1 MDRITKKRFKTVG
14 VLELRT
20 RIYDSKMIKA
30 ISDLWINRA
39 GMYRNCKNDF
49 INDLISRGIEALMLE
64 EENEMQATRVDTILN
79 RLDKIEENTISNGG
93 EIVELLKVLYMRH
106 LENYELLSKID
117 KKLFPTIEE
126 LELRR
131 KGYDAEQ
138 VEYMKSDSELRK
150 RLESIS
156 DKYKTQLS

>member
-39 GMYRNCKNDF
+39 EMYRNCKNDF
-49 INDLISRGIEALMLE
+49 INNLISRGIEALMLE

-79 RLDKIEENTISNGG
+79 RLDKIEVLTGDNANF
-93 EIVELLKVLYMRH
+93 VRDVMQALYMQNKA
-106 LENYELLSKID
+106 NYELLTKINDSVGKPSYSESFNINKGDGSALDYLRENKNLISNLD
-117 KKLFPTIEE
+117 KDF
-126 LELRR
+126 
-131 KGYDAEQ
+131 
-138 VEYMKSDSELRK
+138 S
-150 RLESIS
+150 
-156 DKYKTQLS
+156 

>member
-1 MDRITKKRFKTVG
+1 MDRITRKRFKTVG

-79 RLDKIEENTISNGG
+79 RLDKIEVLTGDNSNF
-93 EIVELLKVLYMRH
+93 VRDVMQALYMQNKA
-106 LENYELLSKID
+106 NYELLTKINDSVGKPSYTGNFNTNKGDGSALDYLRGNKYLLNNLD
-117 KKLFPTIEE
+117 KKFN
-126 LELRR
+126 
-131 KGYDAEQ
+131 
-138 VEYMKSDSELRK
+138 
-150 RLESIS
+150 
-156 DKYKTQLS
+156 

>member
-20 RIYDSKMIKA
+20 RIYDSKIIKM

-49 INDLISRGIEALMLE
+49 INDLISRGIEALKFE

-79 RLDKIEENTISNGG
+79 RLDKIEVMTGDNDNF
-93 EIVELLKVLYMRH
+93 VRDVMRALYMQNKA
-106 LENYELLSKID
+106 NYELLTKINDSVGKPSYAGNFNINKGGGSVLDYLKENKDLLSNLD
-117 KKLFPTIEE
+117 KEF
-126 LELRR
+126 
-131 KGYDAEQ
+131 
-138 VEYMKSDSELRK
+138 S
-150 RLESIS
+150 
-156 DKYKTQLS
+156 

>member
-20 RIYDSKMIKA
+20 RIYDSKIIKM

-49 INDLISRGIEALMLE
+49 IKDLISRGIEALMFE

-79 RLDKIEENTISNGG
+79 RLDKIEVLTGENANF
-93 EIVELLKVLYMRH
+93 VRDVMQALYMQNNA
-106 LENYELLSKID
+106 NYELLTKINDSVYKPSYSGNFNID
-117 KKLFPTIEE
+117 KGCSSALDY
-126 LELRR
+126 LREN
-131 KGYDAEQ
+131 KD
-138 VEYMKSDSELRK
+138 L
-150 RLESIS
+150 IS
-156 DKYKTQLS
+156 NLDKEFSW

>member
-39 GMYRNCKNDF
+39 EMYRNCKNDF
-49 INDLISRGIEALMLE
+49 INNLISRGIEALMLE

-79 RLDKIEENTISNGG
+79 RLDKIEVLTGDNANF
-93 EIVELLKVLYMRH
+93 VRDVMQALYMQNKA
-106 LENYELLSKID
+106 NYELLTKINDSVGKPSYSESFNINKGDGSALDYLRENKNLISNLD
-117 KKLFPTIEE
+117 KDF
-126 LELRR
+126 
-131 KGYDAEQ
+131 
-138 VEYMKSDSELRK
+138 SW
-150 RLESIS
+150 
-156 DKYKTQLS
+156 

>member
-1 MDRITKKRFKTVG
+1 MERITKKRFKTGG

-20 RIYDSKMIKA
+20 RIYDLKMIKA

-79 RLDKIEENTISNGG
+79 RLDKIEVLTGDNANF
-93 EIVELLKVLYMRH
+93 VRDVMQALYMQNKA
-106 LENYELLSKID
+106 NYELLTKINDSVGKPSYSESFNINKGGGSALDYLREKKNLISNLD
-117 KKLFPTIEE
+117 KEFS
-126 LELRR
+126 R
-131 KGYDAEQ
+131 
-138 VEYMKSDSELRK
+138 
-150 RLESIS
+150 
-156 DKYKTQLS
+156 

>member
-79 RLDKIEENTISNGG
+79 RLDKIEVLTGDNANF
-93 EIVELLKVLYMRH
+93 VRDVMQALYMQNKV
-106 LENYELLSKID
+106 NYELLTKINDSVGKPGYSEGFNINKGGGSALDYLRENKNLISNLD
-117 KKLFPTIEE
+117 KEFI
-126 LELRR
+126 
-131 KGYDAEQ
+131 
-138 VEYMKSDSELRK
+138 
-150 RLESIS
+150 
-156 DKYKTQLS
+156 

>member
-79 RLDKIEENTISNGG
+79 RLDKIE
-93 EIVELLKVLYMRH
+93 VLTGDNANFVRDVLQALY
-106 LENYELLSKID
+106 LQNKANYELLTKINDDIGKPGYSGNFNID
-117 KKLFPTIEE
+117 KGGGSVLDY
-126 LELRR
+126 LREN
-131 KGYDAEQ
+131 KN
-138 VEYMKSDSELRK
+138 L
-150 RLESIS
+150 LNNL
-156 DKYKTQLS
+156 DKEFSR

>member
-1 MDRITKKRFKTVG
+1 MERITKKRFKTVG

-39 GMYRNCKNDF
+39 SMYRNCKNDF

-79 RLDKIEENTISNGG
+79 RLDKIEVLTGDNSNF
-93 EIVELLKVLYMRH
+93 VRDVMQALYMQNKA
-106 LENYELLSKID
+106 NYELLIKINDSVGKPSYTGNFNTNKGGGSALDYLRENKNLLNNLD
-117 KKLFPTIEE
+117 KKFN
-126 LELRR
+126 
-131 KGYDAEQ
+131 
-138 VEYMKSDSELRK
+138 
-150 RLESIS
+150 
-156 DKYKTQLS
+156 

>member
-1 MDRITKKRFKTVG
+1 MERITKKRFKTVG

-79 RLDKIEENTISNGG
+79 RLDKIEVLTGDNSNF
-93 EIVELLKVLYMRH
+93 VRDVMQALYMQTKA
-106 LENYELLSKID
+106 NYELLTKINDSVGKPSYSESFNINKGGGSALDYLRENKNLISNLD
-117 KKLFPTIEE
+117 KEFN
-126 LELRR
+126 
-131 KGYDAEQ
+131 
-138 VEYMKSDSELRK
+138 
-150 RLESIS
+150 
-156 DKYKTQLS
+156 

>member
-39 GMYRNCKNDF
+39 SMYRNCKNDF

-79 RLDKIEENTISNGG
+79 RLDKIE
-93 EIVELLKVLYMRH
+93 VLTGDNANFVREVMQALY
-106 LENYELLSKID
+106 LQNKANYELLTKINDSVGKPSYSESFNINKGGGSALDYLRENKNLISNLD
-117 KKLFPTIEE
+117 KEFNW
-126 LELRR
+126 
-131 KGYDAEQ
+131 
-138 VEYMKSDSELRK
+138 
-150 RLESIS
+150 
-156 DKYKTQLS
+156 

>member
-20 RIYDSKMIKA
+20 RIYDFKMIKA

-64 EENEMQATRVDTILN
+64 EKNEMQATRVGTILN
-79 RLDKIEENTISNGG
+79 RLDKIEVLTGDNANFVR
-93 EIVELLKVLYMRH
+93 EIMQALY
-106 LENYELLSKID
+106 LQNKANYELLTKINDSVGKSGYLENFNTSKGGGSALDYLRENKNLLNNLD
-117 KKLFPTIEE
+117 KEFN
-126 LELRR
+126 
-131 KGYDAEQ
+131 
-138 VEYMKSDSELRK
+138 
-150 RLESIS
+150 
-156 DKYKTQLS
+156 

>member
-20 RIYDSKMIKA
+20 RIYDAKTIKI

-79 RLDKIEENTISNGG
+79 RLDKIEVLTGDNVNF
-93 EIVELLKVLYMRH
+93 VRDVMQALYMQNKA
-106 LENYELLSKID
+106 NYELLTKINDRVGKPSYSESFNINKGGGSALDYLRENKNLISNLD
-117 KKLFPTIEE
+117 KEFN
-126 LELRR
+126 
-131 KGYDAEQ
+131 
-138 VEYMKSDSELRK
+138 
-150 RLESIS
+150 
-156 DKYKTQLS
+156 

>member
-49 INDLISRGIEALMLE
+49 INDLISRGIEALMFE
-64 EENEMQATRVDTILN
+64 EENEMQATRFDTILN
-79 RLDKIEENTISNGG
+79 RLDKIEVLTGENANF
-93 EIVELLKVLYMRH
+93 VRDVMQALYMQNKA
-106 LENYELLSKID
+106 NYELLTKIN
-117 KKLFPTIEE
+117 
-126 LELRR
+126 
-131 KGYDAEQ
+131 
-138 VEYMKSDSELRK
+138 DSV
-150 RLESIS
+150 
-156 DKYKTQLS
+156 DKYSYSENFNIYKGGGSALDYLRENKNLLNNLDEEFN

>member
-39 GMYRNCKNDF
+39 GMYKNCKNDF

-79 RLDKIEENTISNGG
+79 RLDKIEVLTGENTNF
-93 EIVELLKVLYMRH
+93 VRDVMQALY
-106 LENYELLSKID
+106 LQNKANYELLTKI
-117 KKLFPTIEE
+117 
-126 LELRR
+126 
-131 KGYDAEQ
+131 
-138 VEYMKSDSELRK
+138 SDSVGKSGYLENFNTNKGGGSVLDYLRENK
-150 RLESIS
+150 NLLNNL
-156 DKYKTQLS
+156 DKEFN

>member
-39 GMYRNCKNDF
+39 SMYRNCKNDF
-49 INDLISRGIEALMLE
+49 INDLISRGIEVLMLE

-79 RLDKIEENTISNGG
+79 RLDKIEVLTGDNSNF
-93 EIVELLKVLYMRH
+93 VRDVMQALYMQNKA
-106 LENYELLSKID
+106 NYELLTKINDSVGKPSYSESFNINKGGGSALDYLRENKNLISNLD
-117 KKLFPTIEE
+117 KEFN
-126 LELRR
+126 
-131 KGYDAEQ
+131 
-138 VEYMKSDSELRK
+138 
-150 RLESIS
+150 
-156 DKYKTQLS
+156 